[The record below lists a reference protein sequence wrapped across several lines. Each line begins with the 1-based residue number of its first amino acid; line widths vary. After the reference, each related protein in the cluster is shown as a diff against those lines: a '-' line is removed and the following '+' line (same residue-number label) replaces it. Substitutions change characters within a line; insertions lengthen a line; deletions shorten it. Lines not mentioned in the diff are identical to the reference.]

1 MRRAGIR
8 GVARRK
14 KGTTRRGPDVVPSD
28 DLVCRQF
35 GVDGPDVLWVADTG
49 EHPTAEGKV
58 YLAVVI
64 DAWNRE
70 CIGWSIA
77 DHLRAELVCDAFD
90 MARWQQPAR
99 TRLRAHP
106 PCRPRNP
113 IHLLGVRPQ
122 APPGRHPRVDGN
134 GRRRPGQR
142 HGRILLRHPSGRTAG
157 PAPLGHPPP
166 ARPGDLRIHR
176 SLLQPRTEHTPPSTT
191 KAPST
196 IATRPTSRWHDQQTK
211 TVRETGGSPSS
222 PTTPPDR
229 QPMPS
234 SRTVTCSPR
243 RSAVSATDSATPTTI
258 GDDSSDAS
266 ASHGILTPPHEYE
279 AANHDSSRRP
289 R

>member
-113 IHLLGVRPQ
+113 IHLPGCSATGSARP
-122 APPGRHPRVDGN
+122 AS
-134 GRRRPGQR
+134 
-142 HGRILLRHPSGRTAG
+142 SGRWE
-157 PAPLGHPPP
+157 
-166 ARPGDLRIHR
+166 R
-176 SLLQPRTEHTPPSTT
+176 SATPWTT
-191 KAPST
+191 PW
-196 IATRPTSRWHDQQTK
+196 PN
-211 TVRETGGSPSS
+211 PSS
-222 PTTPPDR
+222 PPSRSNCWTGAAGTPAA
-229 QPMPS
+229 S
-234 SRTVTCSPR
+234 SPR
-243 RSAVSATDSATPTTI
+243 RSSNTSKPSTTPNRAHSAVAYQSPVNYRHTTNV
-258 GDDSSDAS
+258 AV
-266 ASHGILTPPHEYE
+266 A
-279 AANHDSSRRP
+279 
-289 R
+289 